1 MKNIFLAL
9 LTSTTCL
16 AGQSAYQV
24 KPLTETQAR
33 EYKLDTGFYK
43 KATVVQDI
51 LIATSAKVADLAHKE
66 TAYQFDMLMRSIKPE
81 IAEQI
86 RKKRVLCLLI
96 GHDEL
101 TSQLP
106 QFTTDKKGK
115 ELDFYNWRQRGF
127 LKHIG
132 RRPTVVF
139 AEEDVMEY
147 DGGMRLESILIH
159 EFGHVVHGAGFD
171 KDQQERLTAAFK
183 KSRELGIWNDGRA
196 AQRFRRVKGEKK
208 VSLLGALKK
217 WFPEESPELLRK
229 CLDEGDVL
237 VNGKPTNAKV
247 KVNGEDKVRI
257 VFGGPKRCYASRNRS
272 EYWAEGFQ
280 TWYDTNRLH
289 DHDHNHVNTRKQLK
303 EYDVAL
309 TKLCEEVMG
318 DKPWRFVSPRERAG
332 KDHLKGYDPKTA
344 PVVEQLPHIKT
355 AANDYYDKY
364 WKVFWQRLYDK
375 HEVLSPHTRS
385 LFNGKDLTGWK
396 VDVPHLD
403 KHPDGKVPFVARD
416 GMLVSLG
423 SPGGHLVHDEVNQ
436 NYRLEVEYR
445 FAGKPGNCGVLVHSS
460 KPRALYKMFPKSIE
474 VQMYHK
480 NAGDFWCIVENIT
493 VPNMVKRRGPEKNW
507 GITEGKA
514 RRILN
519 LTDGSEKEPGDWNR
533 MVIECLNDQV
543 KVWVN
548 GDFVNHG
555 SKCTARKGKIAIQAE
570 GSEVEFR
577 KLDLTPINVLT
588 D

>member
-1 MKNIFLAL
+1 MKKIYLTLLAL
-9 LTSTTCL
+9 FMCP
-16 AGQSAYQV
+16 AMQAAYQV
-24 KPLTETQAR
+24 KPLTKEQAR

-43 KATVVQDI
+43 KATEVQDI
-51 LIATSAKVADLAHKE
+51 LIVTSGKVADLAHHE
-66 TAYQFDMLMRSIKPE
+66 TAYQFDMLMRNIKPQ
-81 IAEQI
+81 IAEAI

-96 GHDEL
+96 GHNEF

-106 QFTTDKKGK
+106 QFTTNKKGE

-127 LKHIG
+127 LTRIG
-132 RRPTVVF
+132 SRPTVVF

-147 DGGMRLESILIH
+147 EGGMKLESILIH

-171 KDQQERLTAAFK
+171 ESLQKRLTKTFENVSK
-183 KSRELGIWNDGRA
+183 TGIWNDGRA
-196 AQRFRRVKGEKK
+196 AQRYRRIKSDDP
-208 VSLLGALKK
+208 VSLFESLKK
-217 WFPEESPELLRK
+217 SFPGEDPKLIRK
-229 CLDEGDVL
+229 CLNGGDIL
-237 VNGKPTNAKV
+237 VNGQKTTANV
-247 KVNGEDKVRI
+247 KVNKDDKVLI
-257 VFGGPKRCYASRNRS
+257 VFGGDKRCYASRNRA
-272 EYWAEGFQ
+272 EYWAEIYQ
-280 TWYDTNRLH
+280 CWYNTNRTM
-289 DHDHNHVNTRKQLK
+289 DHDHNHIHTREQLIQ
-303 EYDVAL
+303 YDPMGA
-309 TKLCEEVMG
+309 KLCEDVLG
-318 DKPWRFVSPRERAG
+318 KPDWLFVSPRLRAG
-332 KDHLKGYDPKTA
+332 QAHLKNYDPSKA
-344 PVVEQLPHIKT
+344 PKVEDLPHIKK

-403 KHPDGKVPFVARD
+403 EHPEDKVPFVARD

-423 SPGGHLVHDEVNQ
+423 SPGGHLVHDEVNG

-514 RRILN
+514 RRIRN
-519 LTDGSEKEPGDWNR
+519 LTDGSEKKPGDWNR
-533 MVIECLNDQV
+533 MVIECLNDQI

>member
-24 KPLTETQAR
+24 KPLSEAQAR

-86 RKKRVLCLLI
+86 RKKRVLCILI

-101 TSQLP
+101 TSQFP

-147 DGGMRLESILIH
+147 DGGMKLESILIH

-171 KDQQERLTAAFK
+171 TALQKRLTATFENVAK
-183 KSRELGIWNDGRA
+183 TGIWNDGRA
-196 AQRFRRVKGEKK
+196 AQRFRRVLIDKP
-208 VSLLGALKK
+208 VSLFEALKES
-217 WFPEESPELLRK
+217 FPDESPELIRK
-229 CLDEGDVL
+229 CLNNGDIL
-237 VNGKPTNAKV
+237 VNGKKTNSNAT
-247 KVNGEDKVRI
+247 VNRNDEVLI
-257 VFGGPKRCYASRNRS
+257 VFGGPKRCYASRNRA
-272 EYWAEGFQ
+272 EYWAEIYQ
-280 TWYDTNRLH
+280 CWYNTNRTM
-289 DHDHNHVNTRKQLK
+289 DHDHNHIHTRAQLIK
-303 EYDVAL
+303 YDPMGA
-309 TKLCEEVMG
+309 KLCEDVLG
-318 DKPWRFVSPRERAG
+318 KPDWRFVSPRERAG
-332 KDHLKGYDPKTA
+332 KDHLKDYDPKTA

-403 KHPDGKVPFVARD
+403 KHPEDKVPFVARD

-423 SPGGHLVHDEVNQ
+423 SPGGHLVHDEVNG

-480 NAGDFWCIVENIT
+480 NAGDFWCIVENII
-493 VPNMVKRRGPEKNW
+493 VPDMVKRRGPEKNW

>member
-43 KATVVQDI
+43 KATMVQDI
-51 LIATSAKVADLAHKE
+51 LIATSAKVADLTHKE

-106 QFTTDKKGK
+106 QFTTDKKDK

-147 DGGMRLESILIH
+147 EGGMRLESILIH

-217 WFPEESPELLRK
+217 WFPEESSELLRK

-247 KVNGEDKVRI
+247 KVNGKDKVRI

-303 EYDVAL
+303 GYDVAL

-480 NAGDFWCIVENIT
+480 NAGDFWCIVEDIT
-493 VPNMVKRRGPEKNW
+493 VPNMVKRRGAEKNW

>member
-1 MKNIFLAL
+1 MKKTYLTLLAL
-9 LTSTTCL
+9 FISLPVQ
-16 AGQSAYQV
+16 AAYQV
-24 KPLTETQAR
+24 KPLTEVQAR

-43 KATVVQDI
+43 KATEVQDI
-51 LIATSAKVADLAHKE
+51 LIVTSGKVADLAHHE
-66 TAYQFDMLMRSIKPE
+66 TAYQFDMLMRNIKPQ
-81 IAEQI
+81 IAEAI

-96 GHDEL
+96 GHNEF

-106 QFTTDKKGK
+106 QFTTNKKG
-115 ELDFYNWRQRGF
+115 EDLDFYNWRQRGF
-127 LKHIG
+127 LTRIAS
-132 RRPTVVF
+132 RPTVVF

-147 DGGMRLESILIH
+147 EGGMKLESILIH

-171 KDQQERLTAAFK
+171 EALQKRLTKTFENVA
-183 KSRELGIWNDGRA
+183 ETNIWNDGRA
-196 AQRFRRVKGEKK
+196 TQRYRRIKSDDP
-208 VSLLGALKK
+208 VSLFAALKK
-217 WFPEESPELLRK
+217 SFPDESPKLIRK
-229 CLDEGDVL
+229 CLDSGDIL
-237 VNGKPTNAKV
+237 VNGKKTTAKV
-247 KVNGEDKVRI
+247 KVNKDDKVLI
-257 VFGGPKRCYASRNRS
+257 VFGGPKRCYASRNRA
-272 EYWAEGFQ
+272 EYWAEIYQ
-280 TWYDTNRLH
+280 CWYNTNRTM
-289 DHDHNHVNTRKQLK
+289 DHDHNHIHTRAQLIQ
-303 EYDVAL
+303 YDPMGA
-309 TKLCEEVMG
+309 KLCEDVLG
-318 DKPWRFVSPRERAG
+318 KPEWRFVSPRLRAG
-332 KDHLKGYDPKTA
+332 QGHLKNYDPTKA
-344 PVVEQLPHIKT
+344 PKVEDLPHIKK

-364 WKVFWQRLYDK
+364 WKNFWQRLYDK
-375 HEVLSPHTRS
+375 HEVLSPHTRR

-403 KHPDGKVPFVARD
+403 KHPNDKVPFVTRD

>member
-1 MKNIFLAL
+1 MKTGILIASLLAL
-9 LTSTTCL
+9 PLM
-16 AGQSAYQV
+16 AAAEFAV
-24 KPLTETQAR
+24 KPLTEAQAR

-43 KATVVQDI
+43 KATEVQGI
-51 LIATSAKVADLAHKE
+51 LIVTSGRVADVAHHE
-66 TAYQFDMLMRSIKPE
+66 TAYQFDMLMRSLKPE
-81 IAEQI
+81 IAERI

-96 GHDEL
+96 GHNEL

-106 QFTTDKKGK
+106 QFATDKIGK
-115 ELDFYNWRQRGF
+115 ELDFYNWRRRGF
-127 LKHIG
+127 LTRIG
-132 RRPTVVF
+132 TRSTVVF

-147 DGGMRLESILIH
+147 EGGMRLESILVH

-171 KDQQERLTAAFK
+171 DALQKRLTATFENVAK
-183 KSRELGIWNDGRA
+183 TGIWNDGRA
-196 AQRFRRVKGEKK
+196 AQRFRRVTSKK
-208 VSLLGALKK
+208 PVSLLTELKQ
-217 WFPEESPELLRK
+217 WFPKESPELLKRA
-229 CLDEGDVL
+229 LNEGDIL
-237 VNGKPTNAKV
+237 VNSKKANAQV
-247 KVNGEDKVRI
+247 KVTRADKVLI
-257 VFGGPKRCYASRNRS
+257 AFGGPKRCYASRNRA
-272 EYWAEGFQ
+272 EYWAEIYQCWFN
-280 TWYDTNRLH
+280 TNRTM
-289 DHDHNHVNTRKQLK
+289 DHDHNHIHTRAQLIK
-303 EYDVAL
+303 YDPMGA
-309 TKLCEEVMG
+309 KLCEDVLG
-318 DKPWRFVSPRERAG
+318 KPDWRFVSPRERAG
-332 KDHLKGYDPKTA
+332 QAHLKNYDPAKA
-344 PVVEQLPHIKT
+344 PKVEDLPHIKV
-355 AANDYYDKY
+355 AANDYYDEY

-375 HEVLSPHTRS
+375 HEVPSPHTRS

-403 KHPDGKVPFVARD
+403 NNPDDKVPFVARD

-445 FAGKPGNCGVLVHSS
+445 FAGKPGNCGVLVHAST
-460 KPRALYKMFPKSIE
+460 PRALYKMFPKSIE

-480 NAGDFWCIVENIT
+480 NAGDFWCIVEDIT

-514 RRILN
+514 RRIIN

-533 MVIECLNDQV
+533 MVIECLNDQI

-577 KLDLTPINVLT
+577 KLALTPINALT
-588 D
+588 E

>member
-43 KATVVQDI
+43 KATMVQDI
-51 LIATSAKVADLAHKE
+51 LIATSAKVADLTHKE

-106 QFTTDKKGK
+106 QFTTDKKDK

-147 DGGMRLESILIH
+147 EGGMRLESILIH

-217 WFPEESPELLRK
+217 WFPEESSELLRK

-247 KVNGEDKVRI
+247 KVNGKDKVRI

-303 EYDVAL
+303 GYDVAL

-480 NAGDFWCIVENIT
+480 NAGDFWCIVEDIT
-493 VPNMVKRRGPEKNW
+493 VPNMVKRRGAEKNW

-533 MVIECLNDQV
+533 MVIECLGDEV

-555 SKCTARKGKIAIQAE
+555 SKCTAQKGKIAIQAE

-577 KLDLTPINVLT
+577 KLDLTPINALT